1 MDKMLD
7 ALLHLFGYYISQGP
21 DLDYVL
27 VERRKVL
34 AFSWLCTVCLSV
46 LEKLILC
53 GILNSA

>member
-7 ALLHLFGYYISQGP
+7 AVLHLFGYYISQGP
-21 DLDYVL
+21 GLDYVL

-34 AFSWLCTVCLSV
+34 AFFLALHRV